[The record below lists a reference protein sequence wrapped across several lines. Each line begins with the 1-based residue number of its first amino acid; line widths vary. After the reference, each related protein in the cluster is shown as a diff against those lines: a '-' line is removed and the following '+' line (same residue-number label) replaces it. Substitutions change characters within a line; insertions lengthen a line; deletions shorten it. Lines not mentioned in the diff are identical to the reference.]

1 MGRVVLE
8 EMVEGDLGNLG
19 VEVRI
24 GRVENEVLEE
34 MVEGDLGNLGVANLE
49 VGNLKGEIRL
59 DVNVL

>member
-1 MGRVVLE
+1 
-8 EMVEGDLGNLG
+8 
-19 VEVRI
+19 
-24 GRVENEVLEE
+24 VENEVLEE